1 MDEHTLALASFVIS
15 TITCALNIGL
25 IVYVWRKDD

>member
-1 MDEHTLALASFVIS
+1 MTDLLAWASFIIS

-25 IVYVWRKDD
+25 IVYVWRRDA